1 MTTNRAVLV
10 TGASTGLGLQTSLH
24 LAERGF
30 RVLASMRDLS
40 RSSRIDEEARRRGL
54 DIDVLQLDVTDRASI
69 DRALLDAVARCGTLY
84 GLVNNAGVQLRGYFE
99 DVADEEVRGLF
110 ETNVFGTMAVT
121 RAVLPHLRRAGRGRI
136 VIVTS
141 IGGRIGAP
149 AASAYC
155 ASKFALEGFG
165 ESLAL
170 EAKLVGVDVTLI
182 APAIVPTDIWSR
194 NRGLARGAL
203 SSESP
208 YRSRFAS
215 LERYTDRL
223 VSRAPTTA
231 ADVAKAIEEA
241 LTAEKPRMRRVVG
254 GRAALMLALR
264 KQLPGEL
271 FDRIYLRALDRLS
284 RRGLQGTGT

>member
-1 MTTNRAVLV
+1 MRAARH
-10 TGASTGLGLQTSLH
+10 G
-24 LAERGF
+24 
-30 RVLASMRDLS
+30 RV
-40 RSSRIDEEARRRGL
+40 
-54 DIDVLQLDVTDRASI
+54 
-69 DRALLDAVARCGTLY
+69 
-84 GLVNNAGVQLRGYFE
+84 
-99 DVADEEVRGLF
+99 
-110 ETNVFGTMAVT
+110 
-121 RAVLPHLRRAGRGRI
+121 

-141 IGGRIGAP
+141 MGGRMGWAGL
-149 AASAYC
+149 SAYC

-194 NRGLARGAL
+194 NRSLARGAR

-231 ADVAKAIEEA
+231 SDVAKAIEEA

-264 KQLPGEL
+264 RQLPGEL

-284 RRGLQGTGT
+284 RRGLEATGT